1 MQQKVVHLEEQE
13 EPPGCCPSPAF
24 PFPGQAPSL
33 TFRQRHFP
41 SATDDDWHDWH
52 WQLRNRITSLK
63 KLGKLI
69 DLSDSE
75 RQAMAFNGATL
86 PLAITPYY
94 ASLISPDDPNYAPAH
109 YSNRNSF

>member
-1 MQQKVVHLEEQE
+1 MQQKVIDLEEQE
-13 EPPGCCPSPAF
+13 EPPGCCPGAF
-24 PFPGQAPSL
+24 PFPSQPPSQ
-33 TFRQRHFP
+33 TFRQRHFS
-41 SATDDDWHDWH
+41 SATDDDWHDWR

-86 PLAITPYY
+86 P
-94 ASLISPDDPNYAPAH
+94 
-109 YSNRNSF
+109 